1 MRYVMSDI
9 HGCYD
14 EYIRMLEL
22 INFSD
27 EDDL

>member
-1 MRYVMSDI
+1 MKYVTSDI

-27 EDDL
+27 EDEL